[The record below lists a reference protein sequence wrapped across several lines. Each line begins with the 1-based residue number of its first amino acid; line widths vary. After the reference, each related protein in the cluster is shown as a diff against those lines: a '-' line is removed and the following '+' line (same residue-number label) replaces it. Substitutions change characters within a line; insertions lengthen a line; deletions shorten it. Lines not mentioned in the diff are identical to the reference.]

1 MVNSEAPAA
10 NVPRNWTGMFLRLT
24 LLRYLVLMF
33 GCWRTGAPRVGG
45 RDTES
50 SQSLSAIRFPI

>member
-10 NVPRNWTGMFLRLT
+10 NVPAQLD
-24 LLRYLVLMF
+24 RYVSSAEAAALLVLMF

-50 SQSLSAIRFPI
+50 SQSLSAIRFSI